1 MAQEEISVPA
11 SSDRS
16 SENYLINQVF
26 SSARRQ
32 WWLFLLVVGV
42 AGIAGYWYASKQ
54 KVAYESYLS
63 FALDEGGSEGGSGS
77 TALGLAAQFGLSVG
91 APQDVFTGDNI
102 LEIMESRRMIEATLL
117 SVDTFDNTPMLLI
130 EYYLQH
136 EAEDSK
142 MSKVHFTAGENRASF
157 SYLQDSVLYATS
169 LAFGKFFIVARRP
182 DKKLNIFELMV
193 TSHNE
198 KFSKD
203 FTDILIAET
212 NRFYTEIRSKKSLG
226 TLEILEKRLP
236 DIKGKFDA
244 SVSNK
249 AALQDANLNTAFEN
263 AQVPLLQQES
273 NAQVYGTAYAE
284 MVKNME
290 VARFEYLKSIPL
302 MQVIDEA
309 NYPMKKILP
318 GKSKT
323 AIIFAA
329 VAIII
334 FSLIYVVI
342 IAFKVQGHRRT

>member
-1 MAQEEISVPA
+1 MAQEEISAPT
-11 SSDRS
+11 SRDPY
-16 SENYLINQVF
+16 SENYMINQVF
-26 SSARRQ
+26 SAAWRQ
-32 WWLFLLVVGV
+32 WWLFLLIAGI
-42 AGIAGYWYASKQ
+42 AGIAGYWYARQQ
-54 KVAYESYLS
+54 KAAYESYLS
-63 FALDEGGSEGGSGS
+63 FALDEGGAEGGGGS
-77 TALGLAAQFGLSVG
+77 AALGLAAQFGLSVG

-102 LEIMESRRMIEATLL
+102 LDIMLSRRMIEATLL
-117 SVDTFDNTPMLLI
+117 SVDTFDNKPMPMI

-136 EAEDSK
+136 EAADSK
-142 MSKVHFTAGENRASF
+142 ISQVHFAAGGNRDGF
-157 SYLQDSVLYATS
+157 SYLQDSVLYVTS
-169 LAFGKFFIVARRP
+169 QAFGKYFIEARRP

-193 TSHNE
+193 TSHSE

-249 AALQDANLNTAFEN
+249 AALQDANLNTAFEK

-309 NYPMKKILP
+309 NYPMKKIVPAKL
-318 GKSKT
+318 KT
-323 AIIFAA
+323 AAIFAA
-329 VAIII
+329 IAIIL
-334 FSLIYVVI
+334 FSMIYIVI
-342 IAFKVQGHRRT
+342 VSFRIKGHRST